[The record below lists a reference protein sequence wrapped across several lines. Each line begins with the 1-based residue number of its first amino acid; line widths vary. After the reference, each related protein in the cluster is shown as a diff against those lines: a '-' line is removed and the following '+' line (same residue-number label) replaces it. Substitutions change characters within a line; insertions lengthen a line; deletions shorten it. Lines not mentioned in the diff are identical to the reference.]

1 MAVAAVG
8 FASQTHA
15 GTISLVT
22 TLPTITASGDAV
34 GVDIIVDGLPSAAG
48 AFSLDLDYGNLSFVS
63 FLVGPGGTFGTT
75 PADYS
80 LGDLGG
86 SISLVAAYDF
96 LESLDP
102 LTEPA
107 AFAAQ
112 NSGGPFVIAHV
123 NFTGIAPGDF
133 TLDLSNVAVSN
144 WVGDIDDPA
153 FNLLIGTNNVPEP
166 MTPLLVAAALGGL
179 ALTRKHK
186 AA

>member
-63 FLVGPGGTFGTT
+63 FLVGPGGTFGAS
-75 PADYS
+75 PLDMSADDGAGSVFLSALY
-80 LGDLGG
+80 DLG
-86 SISLVAAYDF
+86 
-96 LESLDP
+96 ESDP
-102 LTEPA
+102 LV

-112 NSGGPFVIAHV
+112 NSGGAFVIAHV
-123 NFTGIAPGDF
+123 NFTGVAAGDF
-133 TLDLSNVAVSN
+133 TLGLRNVAVSN
-144 WVGDIDDPA
+144 WIGDDQDPG
-153 FNLLIGTNNVPEP
+153 FNLLIGANNVPEP